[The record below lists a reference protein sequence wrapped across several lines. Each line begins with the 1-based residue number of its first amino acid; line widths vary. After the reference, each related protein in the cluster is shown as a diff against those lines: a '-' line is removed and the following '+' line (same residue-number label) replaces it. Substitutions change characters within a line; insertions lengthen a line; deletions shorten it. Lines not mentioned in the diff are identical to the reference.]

1 LGFDDINQLY
11 RFIGSFPTDHIALSR
26 ALQIKTKN
34 QKYLF
39 EILHRNREAQPCIY
53 RGEMVLGSPVNHSLQ
68 DYSLEEAMERR
79 IFPVYI
85 APAVK
90 RTKRLVVHKIKA
102 EPVLIPWLSPLKLKP
117 EIKDTSLEERIELYQ
132 FSTRRSKPLPFNL
145 TKDL

>member
-1 LGFDDINQLY
+1 MNKKPITVQTNRGPITFLRYFPNYFFFLGFDDINQLY

-90 RTKRLVVHKIKA
+90 RTKRLVAHKIKA
-102 EPVLIPWLSPLKLKP
+102 EPVLIP
-117 EIKDTSLEERIELYQ
+117 
-132 FSTRRSKPLPFNL
+132 
-145 TKDL
+145 